1 MEKAWVVMDGIEKRV
16 SEMRE
21 LTKNLRERSLKENKY
36 LAPLIPDFDVEDS
49 YYIETFQRNAL
60 LVKSIADLSKTPII
74 DENGDLSEES
84 GIIATKIR
92 TLLDV

>member
-1 MEKAWVVMDGIEKRV
+1 
-16 SEMRE
+16 
-21 LTKNLRERSLKENKY
+21 
-36 LAPLIPDFDVEDS
+36 
-49 YYIETFQRNAL
+49 